1 MMRLICFSIVAISVI
16 AIPQI
21 LLRKLNK
28 KFWWND
34 ERVGFVSFM
43 LWAVSLAVLYLFVLP
58 HLNLV
63 PNPQFFD
70 Y

>member
-1 MMRLICFSIVAISVI
+1 LIKNDAIDFFLIVAISVI

-34 ERVGFVSFM
+34 ERVGFVS
-43 LWAVSLAVLYLFVLP
+43 WAVSLAVLYLFVLP
-58 HLNLV
+58 HINLV
-63 PNPQFFD
+63 PNPRFFD